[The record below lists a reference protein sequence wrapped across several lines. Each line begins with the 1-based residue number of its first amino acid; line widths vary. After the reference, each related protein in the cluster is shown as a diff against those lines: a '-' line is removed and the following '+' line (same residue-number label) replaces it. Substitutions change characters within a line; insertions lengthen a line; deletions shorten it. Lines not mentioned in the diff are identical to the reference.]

1 MTVTL
6 NRGSIT
12 SLMSSSQAVSTLQ
25 PVASELKTQ
34 LENKLKSE
42 SAEKTREVLWQQYY
56 ASTPPDHAVLEVL
69 ATPVREALLARF
81 GQHQGSVVP
90 AIDLPELRSVLQ
102 QFDSFGKRWEAILL
116 QVLEGIKPNESQVG
130 LPYLSEL
137 INKELMILL
146 PSNSIVD
153 SLLHNSHQIDMDT

>member
-56 ASTPPDHAVLEVL
+56 ASNPPDHAVLEVWRRQY
-69 ATPVREALLARF
+69 VRRYWRVSVNIKGLLYR
-81 GQHQGSVVP
+81 
-90 AIDLPELRSVLQ
+90 L
-102 QFDSFGKRWEAILL
+102 
-116 QVLEGIKPNESQVG
+116 
-130 LPYLSEL
+130 
-137 INKELMILL
+137 
-146 PSNSIVD
+146 
-153 SLLHNSHQIDMDT
+153 